1 MFILCTRQMPK
12 RDFYKAK
19 TLMTITCSAWPQ
31 FLAQSAFATYK
42 NTGFILLTI
51 VRWKVT
57 CSPWSQLTNSF
68 FKFSNSWSGNGSN
81 PSQANFGLVWLNRNF
96 LWCQAAPL
104 MGFVL
109 MNLAISSRIGLFCFG
124 GSTRKMSDNGSDT
137 GNFTR
142 ASWVSY
148 AKTVP

>member
-1 MFILCTRQMPK
+1 MDRTTQ
-12 RDFYKAK
+12 
-19 TLMTITCSAWPQ
+19 
-31 FLAQSAFATYK
+31 
-42 NTGFILLTI
+42 
-51 VRWKVT
+51 
-57 CSPWSQLTNSF
+57 
-68 FKFSNSWSGNGSN
+68 

-148 AKTVP
+148 AKTVPLLVLIIFLLFQAMTILFVLAVPPRKWMIIVPTPGILPGPPGWESKTSLFIQNGNDGIKSTAYNQNW